1 MDHPIAPPAPEMT
14 AADRAAGKAAAE
26 ASPLARLFFGRFPAK
41 GMHSFA
47 LPGGRKL
54 FETGEPAD
62 VFYMLRSGRLAV
74 IREAEGRS
82 PQVLGIIRPGEPVG
96 EMALIV
102 GSPHSATALALRDSQ
117 ILALPRDLF
126 MLEARRRPG
135 VMGELATLAI
145 KRSRELLGGARESGG
160 SAATGA
166 PSVFGLLSMVPQAPA
181 RPLAERLAQKLRADG
196 RSVAIVDSSGMH
208 RTAEEA
214 NATEDDND
222 LVLMVAEHD
231 EIDWRGVCARQVDQ
245 RILIGRSGAAP
256 PMNLPRYSPEDFAR
270 EGRGLDLVLTHP
282 SDGTA
287 SVRDSQRWVDAL
299 GAQRLFHVR
308 DGALKDLARL
318 ARVID
323 GTSVGLVLSG
333 GGARAYAHI
342 GAVRA
347 LREAGQPIDF
357 IGGSS
362 MGGIIG
368 AGVAMGWD
376 DQELDERMRAAFV
389 HTNPVGDIAFP
400 MVALSTGRRVKM
412 RLKEHFGEAEFADLE
427 LPFFCVSSNLTTGLP
442 HIHRQGRVRRAL
454 QASSALPGIIPP
466 VVEGEDVLV
475 DGGILRNLPTDVM
488 REMHRGPVIG
498 IDVALT
504 DELSPDEIARPPSI
518 WKWVLSG
525 AWRKGPPVV
534 ALLIRSATVTTHRE
548 FAAAREASDLLIA
561 PMIEGV
567 DLQDWKA
574 YSPAVDAGFRA
585 MNDALEGL
593 TAPLTELRRMRKI

>member
-1 MDHPIAPPAPEMT
+1 MRAP
-14 AADRAAGKAAAE
+14 ADPDSDDLSAVERAAAKAAAH

-41 GMHSFA
+41 GLHSFA
-47 LPGGRKL
+47 LPGGRRL
-54 FETGEPAD
+54 FQAGEAAD

-74 IREAEGRS
+74 IRESEGRA
-82 PQVLGIIRPGEPVG
+82 PQVLGIIRAGEPVG

-117 ILALPRDLF
+117 ILALPRDQF

-145 KRSRELLGGARESGG
+145 KRSRQLLGGVQESGG
-160 SAATGA
+160 SAATGE
-166 PSVFGLLSMVPQAPA
+166 PSVFGLLSMTPKAEA
-181 RPLAERLAQKLRADG
+181 RPLAERLAQKLRAEG
-196 RSVAIVDSSGMH
+196 RTVCVVGAEGIN

-214 NATEDDND
+214 NRMEDEND
-222 LVLMVAEHD
+222 IVLMVSEAD

-245 RILIGRSGAAP
+245 RILIGRSGAEP
-256 PMNLPRYSPEDFAR
+256 PRDLPKYSPEDIAR
-270 EGRGLDLVLTHP
+270 EGRGLDLVLLHP
-282 SDGTA
+282 SDGMTGM
-287 SVRDSQRWVDAL
+287 RDGQKWVDAL
-299 GAQRLFHVR
+299 GAQRLFHLR
-308 DGALKDLARL
+308 DGSPKDLARL
-318 ARVID
+318 SRVID
-323 GTSVGLVLSG
+323 GASIGLVLSG

-342 GAVRA
+342 GAIRA
-347 LREAGQPIDF
+347 LHEAGQPIDF
-357 IGGSS
+357 IGGAS
-362 MGGIIG
+362 MGAIIG
-368 AGVAMGWD
+368 CGVAMGWD
-376 DQELDERMRAAFV
+376 DAELDERMRAAFV
-389 HTNPVGDIAFP
+389 NTSPVGDIAFP
-400 MVALSTGRRVKM
+400 MVALSSGKRVKR
-412 RLKEHFGEAEFADLE
+412 RLRDHFGETEFADLE
-427 LPFFCVSSNLTTGLP
+427 LPFFCVSSNLTSGMP
-442 HIHRQGRVRRAL
+442 HIHKTGRVRRAL

-504 DELSPDEIARPPSI
+504 DELSPEEIARPPSI
-518 WKWVLSG
+518 WRWIVSG
-525 AWRKGPPVV
+525 EWRRGPPVV

-574 YSPAVDAGFRA
+574 YAPAVDAGFHA
-585 MNDALEGL
+585 MNEALEGL
-593 TAPLTELRRMRKI
+593 KRPLTHLRKAGA